1 MKPGWVGGES
11 TSETSTMEFGKD
23 FSQYLE
29 KGDIIKLQGELGTG
43 KTTFV
48 KGVAEKLG
56 YTRIVSSPTF
66 TLINEYPS
74 KPTIIH
80 IDCFREKNI
89 DRWNLI
95 GIRDYFTDENI
106 IIIEWPKVLEP
117 VLPEYGVYEITLSHI
132 SENIRKI
139 TLKQ

>member
-1 MKPGWVGGES
+1 MKPGWIGGES
-11 TSETSTMEFGKD
+11 TSETSTMKFGRD

-43 KTTFV
+43 KTTFI

-56 YTRIVSSPTF
+56 YTNIVSSPTF
-66 TLINEYPS
+66 TLINEYTNEP
-74 KPTIIH
+74 KIIH
-80 IDCFREKNI
+80 IDCYREKNI

-95 GIRDYFTDENI
+95 GITDYFTEENI
-106 IIIEWPKVLEP
+106 IFIEWPEVLEP
-117 VLPEYGVYEITLSHI
+117 VLPEFGVYEITLSHI